1 MSLMITGR
9 HLEVTPALRR
19 YVETRF
25 KRLERYGVR
34 FGDVQVILSVEKY
47 RHVAEVVLPVNG
59 VVMQG
64 KTSTTEMYASIDQLF
79 DKISRQ
85 ILKRKEK
92 LTDHKVRPVTA
103 ASRER
108 TRPAKRSAP
117 PAVDVETLR
126 VALHDLSVAQA
137 ITRLGNDPDA
147 VVVFKD
153 ATTDRVQVMRRLES
167 GAVQLIDPRPS

>member
-9 HLEVTPALRR
+9 HVEVTPALRR

-25 KRLERYGVR
+25 KRLERYALR

-59 VVMQG
+59 AVVQG

-79 DKISRQ
+79 DKINRQ

-92 LTDHKVRPVTA
+92 LTNHKIKPATTVARA
-103 ASRER
+103 R
-108 TRPAKRSAP
+108 TRRASP
-117 PAVDVETLR
+117 PAVEV
-126 VALHDLSVAQA
+126 
-137 ITRLGNDPDA
+137 
-147 VVVFKD
+147 
-153 ATTDRVQVMRRLES
+153 
-167 GAVQLIDPRPS
+167 

>member
-9 HLEVTPALRR
+9 HIEVTPALRR

-25 KRLERYGVR
+25 KRLERYALR

-47 RHVAEVVLPVNG
+47 RHVAEVVLPLNG
-59 VVMQG
+59 AVVQG

-79 DKISRQ
+79 DKIGRQ

-92 LTDHKVRPVTA
+92 LTSHKVRPVTA
-103 ASRER
+103 VVRER
-108 TRPAKRSAP
+108 TRKAPTPEPAIK
-117 PAVDVETLR
+117 VETVR
-126 VALHDLSVAQA
+126 VMLHDLSMAQA
-137 ITRLGNDPDA
+137 ISRLGDEPQA
-147 VVVFKD
+147 FVVFKD
-153 ATTDRVQVMRRLES
+153 PVINRVQVLRRSDS

>member
-9 HLEVTPALRR
+9 HVEVTSALRR

-25 KRLERYGVR
+25 KRLERYAMR

-47 RHVAEVVLPVNG
+47 RHVAEVVLPLNG
-59 VVMQG
+59 AVIQG

-79 DKISRQ
+79 DKIGRQ

-92 LTDHKVRPVTA
+92 LTSHKVRPVTTVV
-103 ASRER
+103 RER
-108 TRPAKRSAP
+108 TRKAAP
-117 PAVDVETLR
+117 PAVKVETVR
-126 VALHDLSVAQA
+126 VMLHDLSMTQA
-137 ITRLGNDPDA
+137 LSRLGQEPQA
-147 VVVFKD
+147 FVVFKD
-153 ATTDRVQVMRRLES
+153 PVINRVQVLRRSES

>member
-9 HLEVTPALRR
+9 HVEVTPALRH

-25 KRLERYGVR
+25 KRLERYALR

-47 RHVAEVVLPVNG
+47 RHVAEVVLPLNG
-59 VVMQG
+59 AVIQG

-79 DKISRQ
+79 DKIGRQ

-92 LTDHKVRPVTA
+92 LTSHKVRPVPA
-103 ASRER
+103 VVRER
-108 TRPAKRSAP
+108 TRKAQAPA
-117 PAVDVETLR
+117 PAVKVETVR
-126 VALHDLSVAQA
+126 VMLHDLSMAQA
-137 ITRLGNDPDA
+137 ISRLGQEPQA
-147 VVVFKD
+147 FVVFKD
-153 ATTDRVQVMRRLES
+153 PVINRVQVLRRSES

>member
-9 HLEVTPALRR
+9 HIEVTPALRR

-25 KRLERYGVR
+25 KKLERYGTR
-34 FGDVQVILSVEKY
+34 FGDMQVTLSVEKY

-59 VVMQG
+59 VVVQG
-64 KTSTTEMYASIDQLF
+64 KTSTTEMYASIDRLL

-92 LTDHKVRPVTA
+92 LTNHKIKPVTTVA
-103 ASRER
+103 RKR
-108 TRPAKRSAP
+108 TRKPAA
-117 PAVDVETLR
+117 PAVGVETVR
-126 VALHDLSVAQA
+126 VMLHDMNMAQA
-137 ITRLGNDPDA
+137 LSRLGHEPHA

-153 ATTDRVQVMRRLES
+153 PVINRVQVMRRLES
-167 GAVQLIDPRPS
+167 GAAQLIDPRPS

>member
-9 HLEVTPALRR
+9 HVEVTPALRR

-25 KRLERYGVR
+25 KRLERYALR

-47 RHVAEVVLPVNG
+47 RHVAEVVLPLNG
-59 VVMQG
+59 VVIQG

-79 DKISRQ
+79 DKIGRQ

-92 LTDHKVRPVTA
+92 LTSHKVRPVTA
-103 ASRER
+103 VVRER
-108 TRPAKRSAP
+108 TKKTPA
-117 PAVDVETLR
+117 PAVKVETVR
-126 VALHDLSVAQA
+126 VMLHDLSMAQA
-137 ITRLGNDPDA
+137 ISRLGLEPQA
-147 VVVFKD
+147 FVVFKD
-153 ATTDRVQVMRRLES
+153 PVINRVQVLRRSES

>member
-9 HLEVTPALRR
+9 HVEVTPALRR

-25 KRLERYGVR
+25 KRLERYALR

-47 RHVAEVVLPVNG
+47 RHVAEVILPLNG
-59 VVMQG
+59 VVIQG

-79 DKISRQ
+79 DKIGRQ

-92 LTDHKVRPVTA
+92 LTSHKVRPVTA
-103 ASRER
+103 VVRER
-108 TRPAKRSAP
+108 TRKTPAPTVK
-117 PAVDVETLR
+117 VETVR
-126 VALHDLSVAQA
+126 VMLHDLSMAQA
-137 ITRLGNDPDA
+137 ISRLGHEPQA
-147 VVVFKD
+147 FVVFKD
-153 ATTDRVQVMRRLES
+153 PVIDRVQVLRRSES